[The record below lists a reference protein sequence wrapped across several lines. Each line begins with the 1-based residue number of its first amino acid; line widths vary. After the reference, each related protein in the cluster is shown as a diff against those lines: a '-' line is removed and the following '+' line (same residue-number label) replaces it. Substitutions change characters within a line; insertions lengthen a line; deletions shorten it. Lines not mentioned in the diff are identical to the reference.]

1 MFLKSIVD
9 QWIDL
14 GHIDFRDCQSRS
26 ATSSTGRQN
35 RASRVVYR
43 KSTRWDRQSRCS
55 KRAAIFLAAKTT
67 LEYNARIS
75 EARSHLLFDDSFSAL
90 DYQTDANL
98 RRALKSYVRD
108 SAVVIVA
115 QRVATVMDADQIIV
129 LDEGKI
135 VGKGTHSELME
146 TCSTY
151 QEFTRLRKE

>member
-1 MFLKSIVD
+1 MSIARALVKPA
-9 QWIDL
+9 
-14 GHIDFRDCQSRS
+14 HIYF
-26 ATSSTGRQN
+26 
-35 RASRVVYR
+35 
-43 KSTRWDRQSRCS
+43 
-55 KRAAIFLAAKTT
+55 
-67 LEYNARIS
+67 
-75 EARSHLLFDDSFSAL
+75 FDDSFSAL

-151 QEFTRLRKE
+151 QEFAASQGIGGEKNEQKNN

>member
-1 MFLKSIVD
+1 MTFGIVNPDPQQVAQAVKIAQAESFIKSLPD
-9 QWIDL
+9 GIDSHVAQK
-14 GHIDFRDCQSRS
+14 GSNFSGGQ
-26 ATSSTGRQN
+26 
-35 RASRVVYR
+35 
-43 KSTRWDRQSRCS
+43 
-55 KRAAIFLAAKTT
+55 KTT
-67 LEYNARIS
+67 LEYSARIS

-151 QEFTRLRKE
+151 QEFAASQGIGGEK